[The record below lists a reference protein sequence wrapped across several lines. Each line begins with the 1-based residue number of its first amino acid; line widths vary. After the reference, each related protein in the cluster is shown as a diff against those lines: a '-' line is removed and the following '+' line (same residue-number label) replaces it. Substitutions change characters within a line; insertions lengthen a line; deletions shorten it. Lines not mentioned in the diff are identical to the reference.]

1 MEKKSSIRRKN
12 AQNPKGQIQGG
23 KSKKTGKTGNP
34 YFDDIHGSLLEVIDS
49 LEKGKKLTCREV
61 TFPEPPEEMSADK
74 IIDLRE
80 NKLHM
85 SQNLFALL
93 LNVSPKTVQSW
104 EQSLNTP
111 SGAALRLLWMAQ
123 NKPEFF
129 KSIISIKHKT
139 GK

>member
-1 MEKKSSIRRKN
+1 MEKKSNIRRKN
-12 AQNPKGQIQGG
+12 TQNPKGQIQGG

-61 TFPEPPEEMSADK
+61 TFPEPPKEMGADE
-74 IIDLRE
+74 ITDLRE

-85 SQNLFALL
+85 SQRLFALL

-129 KSIISIKHKT
+129 KSILSVEHKA